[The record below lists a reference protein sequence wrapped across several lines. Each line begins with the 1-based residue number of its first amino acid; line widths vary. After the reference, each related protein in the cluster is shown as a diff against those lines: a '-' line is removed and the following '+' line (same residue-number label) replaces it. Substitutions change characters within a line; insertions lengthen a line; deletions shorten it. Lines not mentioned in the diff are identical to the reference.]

1 MQDTGPALASH
12 KKFSIGTEDEV
23 EGGSFL
29 AKHFQRQEV
38 LEHLQKEI
46 EAGSPLLMF
55 GAGTGLTAR
64 CAELGGA
71 DLIAVYSTAHY
82 RMIAQ
87 PSLLA
92 WLPYENANELV
103 VKMARDIL
111 PAVKET
117 PCIAGIGAHDPR
129 LDINIFIDQLL
140 AMGFSGFTNE
150 PFVGIYGQ
158 EFGAQ
163 LEAVGLGFSREV
175 ELIRTCHKRNLFSVA
190 WAFTPDEGWAMAN
203 AGADVIGAIVG
214 VTAGGLTGT
223 TKTQTLEQAAKQIE
237 EIYKAAAKANP
248 EIIVLT
254 HGGPFKD
261 VETAEY
267 SLIHTCAAGYASG
280 SSGERIPTETAVIEI
295 TRRYKNCRVK

>member
-1 MQDTGPALASH
+1 M
-12 KKFSIGTEDEV
+12 
-23 EGGSFL
+23 
-29 AKHFQRQEV
+29 AKGFYRKDV
-38 LEHLQKEI
+38 LRLLQKEI
-46 EAGSPLLMF
+46 QLGNPLLMF

-82 RMIAQ
+82 RMMAQ

-103 VKMARDIL
+103 LKMAKEIL
-111 PAVKET
+111 PAVRET

-129 LDINIFIDQLL
+129 LDLNTFIDHLIE
-140 AMGFSGFTNE
+140 MGFSGITNE

-158 EFGAQ
+158 AFAAQ
-163 LEAVGLGFSREV
+163 LEAAGLGFSREV
-175 ELIRTCHKRNLFSVA
+175 DLIRICHEKDVFTVA
-190 WAFTPDEGWAMAN
+190 WAFTPDEGRAMAE

-214 VTAGGLTGT
+214 VTAGGLTGAT
-223 TKTQTLEQAAKQIE
+223 RAQTLEEAAQQIE
-237 EIYKAAAKANP
+237 EIYQAAKEVNP

-254 HGGPFKD
+254 HGGPLKD

-267 SLIHTCAAGYASG
+267 SLIHTSAAGYAAG
-280 SSGERIPTETAVIEI
+280 SSGERIPTETAITEI
-295 TRRYKNCRVK
+295 TRQYKKIQVK

>member
-1 MQDTGPALASH
+1 M
-12 KKFSIGTEDEV
+12 
-23 EGGSFL
+23 
-29 AKHFQRQEV
+29 AKPFNRKDV
-38 LEHLQKEI
+38 LERLQNEFQ
-46 EAGSPLLMF
+46 AGNPLLMF

-71 DLIAVYSTAHY
+71 DLIAIYSTAHY
-82 RMIAQ
+82 RMMAQ

-103 VKMARDIL
+103 VRMAKEIL

-129 LDINIFIDQLL
+129 LDINTFVEQLL
-140 AMGFSGFTNE
+140 QMGFSGITNE

-158 EFGAQ
+158 EFAAQ
-163 LEAVGLGFSREV
+163 LESAGLGFSKEV
-175 ELIRTCHKRNLFSVA
+175 ELIKTCHEKDVFTVA
-190 WAFTPDEGWAMAN
+190 WAFTPDEGQAMAK

-223 TKTQTLEQAAKQIE
+223 TKAQTLEKAAHQIE
-237 EIYKAAAKANP
+237 EIYQAAKEVNP

-254 HGGPFKD
+254 HGGPLKD

-267 SLIHTCAAGYASG
+267 SLIHTSAAGYASG
-280 SSGERIPTETAVIEI
+280 SSGERIPTETAVTEI
-295 TRRYKNCRVK
+295 ARQYKKCRLE

>member
-1 MQDTGPALASH
+1 M
-12 KKFSIGTEDEV
+12 
-23 EGGSFL
+23 
-29 AKHFQRQEV
+29 AKPFNRKDV
-38 LEHLQKEI
+38 LERLQNEFQ
-46 EAGSPLLMF
+46 AGNPLLMF

-71 DLIAVYSTAHY
+71 DLIAIYSTAYY
-82 RMIAQ
+82 RMMAQ

-103 VKMARDIL
+103 VRMAKEIL

-129 LDINIFIDQLL
+129 LDINTFVEQLL
-140 AMGFSGFTNE
+140 QMGFSGITNE

-158 EFGAQ
+158 EFAAQ
-163 LEAVGLGFSREV
+163 LEAAGLGFSKEV
-175 ELIRTCHKRNLFSVA
+175 ELIKTCHEKDVFTVA
-190 WAFTPDEGWAMAN
+190 WAFTPDEGQAMAK

-223 TKTQTLEQAAKQIE
+223 TKAQTLEKAAHQIE
-237 EIYKAAAKANP
+237 EIYQAAKEVNP

-254 HGGPFKD
+254 HGGPLKD

-267 SLIHTCAAGYASG
+267 SLIHTSAAGYASG
-280 SSGERIPTETAVIEI
+280 SSGERIPTETAVTEI
-295 TRRYKNCRVK
+295 ARQYKKCRLE

>member
-1 MQDTGPALASH
+1 MA
-12 KKFSIGTEDEV
+12 IC
-23 EGGSFL
+23 
-29 AKHFQRQEV
+29 FQRKEI
-38 LEHLQKEI
+38 LERLQKEI
-46 EAGSPLLMF
+46 KAGNPLLMF
-55 GAGTGLTAR
+55 GAGTGLTAK

-82 RMIAQ
+82 RMMAQ

-103 VKMARDIL
+103 VRMAKEIL

-129 LDINIFIDQLL
+129 LDMNSFIDQLL
-140 AMGFSGFTNE
+140 EIGFCGITNE

-158 EFGAQ
+158 EFTAQ
-163 LEAVGLGFSREV
+163 LEAAGLGFSKEV
-175 ELIRTCHKRNLFSVA
+175 ELIRTCHERDVFTVA
-190 WAFTPDEGWAMAN
+190 WAFTPDEGRAMAN

-223 TKTQTLEQAAKQIE
+223 TKAQTLEEAAQQIE
-237 EIYKAAAKANP
+237 EIYQAAKEVNP

-254 HGGPFKD
+254 HGGPLKD

-267 SLIHTCAAGYASG
+267 SLIHTSAAGYASG
-280 SSGERIPTETAVIEI
+280 SSGERIPTETAVTDI
-295 TRRYKNCRVK
+295 TRRYKKCRVE